1 VGEYRGCGAAAGK
14 RDCAPPGAIWQL
26 TRPAKASSL
35 PANSTLMTRFISG
48 LLILLLSLTSLPAAT
63 LEEIAAD
70 PQLWPAEVTVTATT
84 KASVITNGQP
94 AGMLLL
100 GAGKKIA
107 VIGVAVDGVT
117 GKIGGTTVRVAA
129 DKTNLLQQATA
140 GGVTAEPSA
149 SSPSGALA
157 AETPAPEPER
167 MPLWASPMQKLFAGK
182 LIQYQNG
189 KLNKV
194 AVSALDDVKYYALYY
209 SASWCGPCRQF
220 TPGFVSAYRELK
232 QAYPEFE
239 VVFISADHS
248 AGDMLGYMR
257 EDKMA
262 WPAVNFDQR
271 EQKMIEYSGPG
282 IPCLVLVDAKGKV
295 LADTYR
301 GDDYL
306 GPQQALEATRKIL
319 KKNHGS

>member
-1 VGEYRGCGAAAGK
+1 
-14 RDCAPPGAIWQL
+14 
-26 TRPAKASSL
+26 
-35 PANSTLMTRFISG
+35 MTRILCF
-48 LLILLLSLTSLPAAT
+48 LLLVFLLPGRLGAQT
-63 LEEIAAD
+63 LEELIAD
-70 PQLWPAEVTVTATT
+70 PQLWPKEVVMLATT
-84 KASVITNGQP
+84 KASIITNGQP

-100 GAGKKIA
+100 GAGKKLT
-107 VIGVAVDGVT
+107 VIGVAADGVT

-129 DKTNLLQQATA
+129 DKTNLLQAPA
-140 GGVTAEPSA
+140 GSAVAEP
-149 SSPSGALA
+149 PA
-157 AETPAPEPER
+157 AAQSRSTTTEAPAPEAER

-182 LIQYQNG
+182 LVQYQNG

-301 GDDYL
+301 GGDYL

>member
-1 VGEYRGCGAAAGK
+1 
-14 RDCAPPGAIWQL
+14 
-26 TRPAKASSL
+26 
-35 PANSTLMTRFISG
+35 MTRLISG
-48 LLILLLSLTSLPAAT
+48 LLFLLLSLALLPAAT

-84 KASVITNGQP
+84 KARVIANGQP

-107 VIGVAVDGVT
+107 VLGVAADGVT

-129 DKTNLLQQATA
+129 DKTNLLQQPAGPAAAPAQPAANAPAAAPDEEPDRLHAWAT
-140 GGVTAEPSA
+140 
-149 SSPSGALA
+149 
-157 AETPAPEPER
+157 
-167 MPLWASPMQKLFAGK
+167 PMQRLFAGK
-182 LIQYQNG
+182 LVQYQNG
-189 KLNKV
+189 KLGKV
-194 AVSALDDVKYYALYY
+194 SVASLDDVKYYALYY

-220 TPGFVSAYRELK
+220 TPGFVSTYRELK

-248 AGDMLGYMR
+248 AADMLGYMR

-271 EQKMIEYSGPG
+271 EQKMVEYSGPG

-295 LADTYR
+295 LADTYH

-319 KKNHGS
+319 RKNHGS